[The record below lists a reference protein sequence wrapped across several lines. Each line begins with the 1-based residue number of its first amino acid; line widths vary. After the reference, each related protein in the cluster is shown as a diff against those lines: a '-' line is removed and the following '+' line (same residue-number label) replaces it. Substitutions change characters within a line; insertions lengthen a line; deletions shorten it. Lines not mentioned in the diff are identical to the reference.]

1 MTEIEREERLRN
13 KLFSI
18 KSTTQLTDENIIFLL
33 QCLGDTSWRV
43 RKEAIELAVNNPTE
57 KIVTM
62 LIKALSSDD
71 NAGLRNAAQEALT
84 LIGNQ
89 VINPLIDHFPQ
100 ADNDVKKFIID
111 ILGDIRSCSV
121 CDFLIQTLKESD
133 ENVLI
138 AACENIGK
146 LGCKNAVMPLLSIL
160 NSQKQ
165 WLSFVIIES
174 LAQIGEP
181 FNAEKILPLWD
192 VPQLRKPILDLLSLI
207 NTPDNIKILKKAF
220 LDSSNFI
227 KINATN
233 RLYTLF
239 NKDPENL
246 KHLKHALKDC
256 IRYSD
261 IYLKLFERDYEEQN
275 AFALLTYISEDE
287 QFFKNF
293 VEKGSDES
301 LEFFGTL
308 SSFAT
313 FENTDIIEKSLSCFD
328 NKRQAYLIYLCG
340 LFKVE
345 SAFNK
350 LVSFCESEFGH
361 SRQAVAFSLG
371 RLGNK
376 AAIDCLLKLISDPY
390 TDVREQAVNSLAM
403 LISAET
409 FPYNIAEEIFR
420 EHEKEKIISL
430 LDLMD
435 KTDALKD
442 EYIIRALRSPEALVR
457 EKALQII
464 GKRQLKNMLE
474 EISFYLTDE
483 NEDVRIKAIE
493 AIGNIGNESSIVA
506 ISGFLTS
513 DSFQIRKTTIE
524 SIYNISPAKLPL
536 YEEHI
541 YKNLTPFSFI
551 ELMSLL
557 EKGLPLNPEFF
568 IKAALKIDEKDIF
581 VELIQLFKKLGLN
594 ERAEQLVNLLNK
606 EKGTNYLPNFLKN
619 NYIPSGD

>member
-1 MTEIEREERLRN
+1 MTEIEREESLRN
-13 KLFSI
+13 KLFSV
-18 KSTTQLTDENIIFLL
+18 KSTNQLTDDDIVFLL
-33 QCLGDTSWRV
+33 QCLGDESWRV
-43 RKEAIELAVNNPTE
+43 RKEAIELAVYNPTE
-57 KIVTM
+57 KTVNM
-62 LIKALSSDD
+62 LVQALSSED

-89 VINPLIDHFPQ
+89 VIKPLIDHFPQ
-100 ADNDVKKFIID
+100 ADNDVKKFILD
-111 ILGDIRSCSV
+111 ILGDIRSYTV
-121 CDFLIQTLKESD
+121 CDFLIQRLNESD
-133 ENVLI
+133 ENVVI

-160 NSQKQ
+160 NPQKQ

-174 LAQIGEP
+174 LAQIEEP
-181 FNAEKILPLWD
+181 FNAEKILPLWEI
-192 VPQLRKPILDLLSLI
+192 PQLRKPILDLLPLI
-207 NTPDNIKILKKAF
+207 NPPHDIEILKKAF
-220 LDSSNFI
+220 VDSSNFI
-227 KINATN
+227 KINAT
-233 RLYTLF
+233 RKLYTLF
-239 NKDPENL
+239 NKAPENL
-246 KHLKHALKDC
+246 KHLKQDIKGC

-261 IYLKLFERDYEEQN
+261 IYLKFFEGGYEEQN
-275 AFALLTYISEDE
+275 TFALITYISEDA
-287 QFFKNF
+287 QFFEHLL
-293 VEKGSDES
+293 EKGSDES

-308 SSFAT
+308 SNFAT
-313 FENTDIIEKSLSCFD
+313 FENTAVIEKGLSCFD

-345 SAFNK
+345 TAFDK

-376 AAIDCLLKLISDPY
+376 AAVDCLFKLINDPY
-390 TDVREQAVNSLAM
+390 ADVREQAVNSLAM
-403 LISAET
+403 LISSET
-409 FPYNIAEEIFR
+409 FPYKIAEEVFR

-435 KTDALKD
+435 KTDAIKD
-442 EYIIRALRSPEALVR
+442 EYIITALRSPDASVR

-474 EISFYLTDE
+474 EIFFYLTDE
-483 NEDVRIKAIE
+483 NENVRIKAIE
-493 AIGNIGNESSIVA
+493 VIGNIGDESSILT
-506 ISGFLTS
+506 ISGFLSS
-513 DSFQIRKTTIE
+513 DNFQIRKTAIE
-524 SIYNISPAKLPL
+524 SIYKISPTKLPF

-557 EKGLPLNPEFF
+557 EKGLPLNPECF
-568 IKAALKIDEKDIF
+568 IKAAIKIDEKDIF

-594 ERAEQLVNLLNK
+594 EKAEKLIQILDT
-606 EKGTNYLPNFLKN
+606 EKGTNYLPHFLKN
-619 NYIPSGD
+619 IYISSGD